1 MLATLDTL
9 YEVQR
14 HLLDEMP
21 EPGTNVRSALD
32 KLDLLIDELEA
43 EFALPP
49 GTGTQRPQ
57 VTTSE

>member
-32 KLDLLIDELEA
+32 KLDLLIYRYAAVSGDYIRIIE
-43 EFALPP
+43 
-49 GTGTQRPQ
+49 
-57 VTTSE
+57 VTTCN